1 MDAEDDDI
9 DYDYDIDYDVI
20 TTSTPEPGAKLK
32 KPKLVAGPM
41 MAKANE
47 TPREPR
53 LAKPKKPKLVAESKP
68 LNKKANNTPRPAAGV
83 LSGDKSTNS
92 SAVSNDRAKRDAKSK
107 DSPSPT
113 SSV

>member
-32 KPKLVAGPM
+32 KPKLVDGS
-41 MAKANE
+41 
-47 TPREPR
+47 
-53 LAKPKKPKLVAESKP
+53 KL
-68 LNKKANNTPRPAAGV
+68 LQPRPAAGV
-83 LSGDKSTNS
+83 LSGDKSTNN
-92 SAVSNDRAKRDAKSK
+92 SAISNDRAKRDAKSK